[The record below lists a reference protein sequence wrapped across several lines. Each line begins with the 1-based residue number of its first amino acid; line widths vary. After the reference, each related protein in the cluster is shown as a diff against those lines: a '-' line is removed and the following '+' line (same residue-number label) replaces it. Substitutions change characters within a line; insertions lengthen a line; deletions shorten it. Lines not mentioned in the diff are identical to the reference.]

1 MCIEK
6 FLRHARF
13 RGHRKTSELQPDAM
27 LAGSQG
33 KPHSNPLIPTGG
45 KINCGFF
52 NMLFKNYR
60 SHKVKQA
67 AVGLHMY

>member
-1 MCIEK
+1 M
-6 FLRHARF
+6 
-13 RGHRKTSELQPDAM
+13 Q
-27 LAGSQG
+27 
-33 KPHSNPLIPTGG
+33 SNSPLIPTGG

-67 AVGLHMY
+67 AVGLHDCSRSSRLSGGEPKAETEAKHELGSMVFALL